1 MTAPR
6 APGWMAREIA
16 EIPAVVARQ
25 LAEGAPLY
33 REAGQRLAR
42 LDPPVLV
49 TCARGT
55 SDNAATYLKY
65 LVETRIGV
73 PVASVGPSV
82 GSVYGAA
89 LRLSGAAVVTIS
101 QSGGSPDLAALQA
114 QARAGGALALALV
127 NAPASPVGD
136 GAGMVLPLLAGPERA
151 VAATKS
157 YVASLVAAALIVA
170 EWAGDAELAEAVARL
185 PEALETALACDWP
198 ALGPAAVA
206 AGSMLVIGRGP
217 GLSVALEAAL
227 KLKETCRLHAEAFSA
242 AEVLHG
248 PIALAGGDLC
258 ALAFGAEDAAGESVR
273 AAVVALAGHGVPT
286 FLAGAPALPAA
297 GPGVR
302 PLPQAAAPHPL
313 LVAPVQAASF
323 YRFAEAL
330 ARSTGHDPDAPP
342 HLSKITRTV

>member
-1 MTAPR
+1 
-6 APGWMAREIA
+6 MAREIA
-16 EIPAVVARQ
+16 EIPEVVARQ
-25 LAEGAPLY
+25 LDEGAALY
-33 REAGQRLAR
+33 REAGRRLAR

-65 LVETRIGV
+65 LVETRLGV

-89 LRLSGAAVVTIS
+89 LRLSGAAVMTIS

-114 QARAGGALALALV
+114 RARDGGALALALV
-127 NAPASPVGD
+127 NNPDSPVGA

-157 YVASLVAAALIVA
+157 YVASLAATALVVA
-170 EWAGDAELAEAVARL
+170 EWAGDGALAGAVARL
-185 PEALETALACDWP
+185 PEAIERALGLDWSP
-198 ALGPAAVA
+198 LGPAARA

-258 ALAFGAEDAAGESVR
+258 ALVFGAEDAAADSI
-273 AAVVALAGHGVPT
+273 AAAAHALAGHGVPL
-286 FLAGAPALPAA
+286 FVAHRAGAAGAPPLPGRA
-297 GPGVR
+297 
-302 PLPQAAAPHPL
+302 LPQAPAPHPL
-313 LVAPVQAASF
+313 LVPLVQAASF
-323 YRFAEAL
+323 YGFAEAL
-330 ARSTGHDPDAPP
+330 ARELGHDPDAPP
-342 HLSKITRTV
+342 HLSKVTRTV